1 MACAI
6 AFYFGSTLVFGG
18 EMDAGKVFGV
28 FWAVM
33 LGAMRIGQ
41 SVPNMNAI
49 IGAKMAAGE
58 IFNIIDKVSD
68 RLCIPESTNF

>member
-6 AFYFGSTLVFGG
+6 GFYYGALLVFGG

-28 FWAVM
+28 FWAIM

-49 IGAKMAAGE
+49 IGAKMATGE
-58 IFNIIDKVSD
+58 IFSIIDKVSD
-68 RLCIPESTNF
+68 RLFIPKID